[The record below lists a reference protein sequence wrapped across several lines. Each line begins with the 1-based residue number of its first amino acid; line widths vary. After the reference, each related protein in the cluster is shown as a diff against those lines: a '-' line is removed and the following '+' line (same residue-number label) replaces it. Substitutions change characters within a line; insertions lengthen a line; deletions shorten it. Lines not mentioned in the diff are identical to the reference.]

1 MNLYVAGILP
11 SPYLQKLH
19 HNEIGLE
26 DVMQICIRYLNGDDP
41 VGGILD
47 VESRETYSVC
57 QALDK
62 GLISKKQAIMM
73 LEAQACTGSMIDPIT
88 GERMRVEESIEKGFV
103 SAQFKK
109 HLLLAEQ
116 SVFGFESHGATL
128 PLFDAMKIGLI
139 PQGMAYR
146 IMEVQFVTG
155 GLICP
160 RRSHRVPTNVAIESG
175 LIDQTTLG
183 VLQKRSQNDSYR

>member
-1 MNLYVAGILP
+1 MINP
-11 SPYLQKLH
+11 S
-19 HNEIGLE
+19 
-26 DVMQICIRYLNGDDP
+26 NGDR
-41 VGGILD
+41 L
-47 VESRETYSVC
+47 
-57 QALDK
+57 
-62 GLISKKQAIMM
+62 
-73 LEAQACTGSMIDPIT
+73 
-88 GERMRVEESIEKGFV
+88 RVEKAVEAGFV
-103 SAQFKK
+103 APAFKK

-116 SVFGFESHGATL
+116 SVFGFETSTGSLL
-128 PLFDAMKIGLI
+128 PLFEAMKIGLI